1 MENKDFNK
9 LLLLTA
15 FSCMACDG
23 EIAGEELSLIKE
35 LDAKEELFGDIEVG
49 VELKKLKELIDKEGN
64 QFLKRYIGELG
75 KSELTK
81 EQELDLLRVA
91 YRTILAD
98 NKVEYSEVK
107 FFKVIRSNMKKLDD
121 EVILSGIEGIEDY
134 FIQDDIKAGYDVLYD
149 SYFGNVDVSHLTL
162 KL

>member
-1 MENKDFNK
+1 M
-9 LLLLTA
+9 LLLTA

-35 LDAKEELFGDIEVG
+35 LDAKEKLFGDIEVG
-49 VELKKLKELIDKEGN
+49 VELKNLKELIDKEGN

-134 FIQDDIKAGYDVLYD
+134 FVQDDIKAGYDVLYD
-149 SYFGNVDVSHLTL
+149 SYFGNVDISHLTL

>member
-35 LDAKEELFGDIEVG
+35 LDAKEKLFGDIEVG
-49 VELKKLKELIDKEGN
+49 VELKKLKEQIDKEGN

-75 KSELTK
+75 NAKLTD
-81 EQELDLLRVA
+81 EQELTILKVA

-149 SYFGNVDVSHLTL
+149 SYFGNVDISHLTF
-162 KL
+162 KV

>member
-1 MENKDFNK
+1 MENKDFNR

-35 LDAKEELFGDIEVG
+35 LDAKEKLFGDIEVG
-49 VELKKLKELIDKEGN
+49 VELKKLKEQIDKEGN

-149 SYFGNVDVSHLTL
+149 SYFGNVDISHLTF
-162 KL
+162 KV

>member
-1 MENKDFNK
+1 MENKDFNR

-35 LDAKEELFGDIEVG
+35 LDAKEKLFGDIEVG
-49 VELKKLKELIDKEGN
+49 VELKKLKEQIDKEGN

-91 YRTILAD
+91 FRTILAD

-134 FIQDDIKAGYDVLYD
+134 FVQDDIKAGYDVLYD
-149 SYFGNVDVSHLTL
+149 SYFGNVDISHLTF
-162 KL
+162 KV

>member
-35 LDAKEELFGDIEVG
+35 LDAKEKLCGDIEVG
-49 VELKKLKELIDKEGN
+49 VELKKLKEQIDKEGN
-64 QFLKRYIGELG
+64 LFLKRYIGELG

>member
-1 MENKDFNK
+1 MENKDFNR

-15 FSCMACDG
+15 FSCMACDC

-35 LDAKEELFGDIEVG
+35 LDAKEKLFGDIEVG
-49 VELKKLKELIDKEGN
+49 VELKKLKEQIDKEGN

-149 SYFGNVDVSHLTL
+149 SYFGNVDISHLTF
-162 KL
+162 KV

>member
-35 LDAKEELFGDIEVG
+35 LDAKEKLFGDIEVG
-49 VELKKLKELIDKEGN
+49 VELKKLKEQIDKEGN

-149 SYFGNVDVSHLTL
+149 SYFGNVDISHLTF
-162 KL
+162 KV

>member
-1 MENKDFNK
+1 M
-9 LLLLTA
+9 LLLTA

-35 LDAKEELFGDIEVG
+35 LDAKDKLFGDIEVG
-49 VELKKLKELIDKEGN
+49 VELKKLKEQIDKEGN

-81 EQELDLLRVA
+81 EQELDLLNVA
-91 YRTILAD
+91 FRTILAD

-134 FIQDDIKAGYDVLYD
+134 FVQDDIKAGYDVLYD
-149 SYFGNVDVSHLTL
+149 SYFGNVDISHLTF
-162 KL
+162 KV

>member
-1 MENKDFNK
+1 MENKGFNR

-35 LDAKEELFGDIEVG
+35 LDAKDKLFGDIEVG
-49 VELKKLKELIDKEGN
+49 VELKKLKEQIDKEGN

-81 EQELDLLRVA
+81 EQELDLLNVA
-91 YRTILAD
+91 FRTILAD

-134 FIQDDIKAGYDVLYD
+134 FVQDDIKAGYDVLYD
-149 SYFGNVDVSHLTL
+149 SYFGNVDISHLTF
-162 KL
+162 KV

>member
-35 LDAKEELFGDIEVG
+35 LDAKEKLFGDIEVG
-49 VELKKLKELIDKEGN
+49 VELKKLKEQIDKEGN

-134 FIQDDIKAGYDVLYD
+134 FVQDDIKAGYDVLYD
-149 SYFGNVDVSHLTL
+149 SYFGNVDISHLTL

>member
-1 MENKDFNK
+1 M
-9 LLLLTA
+9 LLLTA

-35 LDAKEELFGDIEVG
+35 LDAKEKLFGDIEVG
-49 VELKKLKELIDKEGN
+49 VELKKLKEQIDKEGN

-121 EVILSGIEGIEDY
+121 EIILSGIEGIEDY

-149 SYFGNVDVSHLTL
+149 SYFGNVDISHLTF
-162 KL
+162 KV

>member
-1 MENKDFNK
+1 
-9 LLLLTA
+9 
-15 FSCMACDG
+15 MACDG

-35 LDAKEELFGDIEVG
+35 LDAKEKLFGDIEVG
-49 VELKKLKELIDKEGN
+49 VELKKLKEQIDKEGN

-149 SYFGNVDVSHLTL
+149 SYFGNVDISHLTF
-162 KL
+162 KV

>member
-1 MENKDFNK
+1 MENKDFNR

-35 LDAKEELFGDIEVG
+35 LDAKEKLFGDIEVG
-49 VELKKLKELIDKEGN
+49 VELKKLKEQIDKEGN
-64 QFLKRYIGELG
+64 QFLKRYICELG

-149 SYFGNVDVSHLTL
+149 SYFGNVDISHLTF
-162 KL
+162 KV

>member
-35 LDAKEELFGDIEVG
+35 LDAKEKLFGDIEIG
-49 VELKKLKELIDKEGN
+49 VELKKLKEQIDKEGN
-64 QFLKRYIGELG
+64 LFLKRYIGELG

-134 FIQDDIKAGYDVLYD
+134 FVQDDIKAGYDVLYD
-149 SYFGNVDVSHLTL
+149 SYFGNVDISHLTF
-162 KL
+162 KV

>member
-35 LDAKEELFGDIEVG
+35 LDAKEKLFGDIEVG
-49 VELKKLKELIDKEGN
+49 VELKNLKELIDKEGN

-134 FIQDDIKAGYDVLYD
+134 FVQDDIKAGYDVLYD
-149 SYFGNVDVSHLTL
+149 SYFGNVDISHLTL

>member
-35 LDAKEELFGDIEVG
+35 LDAKEKLFGDIEIG
-49 VELKKLKELIDKEGN
+49 VELKKLKEQIDKEGN
-64 QFLKRYIGELG
+64 LFLKRYIGELG

-134 FIQDDIKAGYDVLYD
+134 FVQDDIKAGYDVLYD
-149 SYFGNVDVSHLTL
+149 SYFGNVDISHLTL

>member
-149 SYFGNVDVSHLTL
+149 SYFGNVDVSHLTF
-162 KL
+162 KV

>member
-1 MENKDFNK
+1 MENKDFNR

-35 LDAKEELFGDIEVG
+35 LDAKEKLFGDIEVG
-49 VELKKLKELIDKEGN
+49 VELKKLKEQIDKEGN

-107 FFKVIRSNMKKLDD
+107 FFKMIRSNMKKLDD

-149 SYFGNVDVSHLTL
+149 SYFGNVDISHLTF
-162 KL
+162 KV

>member
-1 MENKDFNK
+1 
-9 LLLLTA
+9 
-15 FSCMACDG
+15 MACDG

-35 LDAKEELFGDIEVG
+35 LDAKEKLFGDIEVG
-49 VELKKLKELIDKEGN
+49 VELKKLKEQIDKEGN
-64 QFLKRYIGELG
+64 QFLKRYICELG

-149 SYFGNVDVSHLTL
+149 SYFGNVDISHLTF
-162 KL
+162 KV

>member
-1 MENKDFNK
+1 MENKDFNR

-35 LDAKEELFGDIEVG
+35 LDAKDKLFGDIEVG
-49 VELKKLKELIDKEGN
+49 VELKKLKEQIDKEGN

-81 EQELDLLRVA
+81 EQELDLLNVA
-91 YRTILAD
+91 FRTILAD

-134 FIQDDIKAGYDVLYD
+134 FVQDDIKAGYDVLYD
-149 SYFGNVDVSHLTL
+149 SYFGNVDISHLTF
-162 KL
+162 KV

>member
-1 MENKDFNK
+1 
-9 LLLLTA
+9 
-15 FSCMACDG
+15 MACDG

-35 LDAKEELFGDIEVG
+35 LDAKDKLFGDIEVG
-49 VELKKLKELIDKEGN
+49 VELKKLKEQIDKEGN

-81 EQELDLLRVA
+81 EQELDLLNVA
-91 YRTILAD
+91 FRTILAD

-134 FIQDDIKAGYDVLYD
+134 FVQDDIKAGYDVLYD
-149 SYFGNVDVSHLTL
+149 SYFGNVDISHLTF
-162 KL
+162 KV

>member
-35 LDAKEELFGDIEVG
+35 LDAKEKLFGDIEVG
-49 VELKKLKELIDKEGN
+49 VELKKFKEQIDKEGN

-149 SYFGNVDVSHLTL
+149 SYFGNVDISHLTF
-162 KL
+162 KV

>member
-1 MENKDFNK
+1 M
-9 LLLLTA
+9 LLLTA

-35 LDAKEELFGDIEVG
+35 LDAKEKLFGDIEVG
-49 VELKKLKELIDKEGN
+49 VELKKLKEQIDKEGN

-149 SYFGNVDVSHLTL
+149 SYFGNVDISHLTF
-162 KL
+162 KV

>member
-1 MENKDFNK
+1 M
-9 LLLLTA
+9 LLLTA

-35 LDAKEELFGDIEVG
+35 LDAKEKLFGDIEVG
-49 VELKKLKELIDKEGN
+49 VELKKLKEQIDKEGN
-64 QFLKRYIGELG
+64 QFLKRYICELG

-149 SYFGNVDVSHLTL
+149 SYFGNVDISHLTF
-162 KL
+162 KV